1 MKAKT
6 YTVLEVNIRKN
17 EALVIASIEA
27 ANEKEARINA
37 FAKYNAYITAGCV
50 MAVASDNRYEQYY
63 RKMVEATDRKM
74 M

>member
-1 MKAKT
+1 MKTKT

-17 EALVIASIEA
+17 EALVISSIEA

-37 FAKYNAYITAGCV
+37 FAKYNMYITNGCV
-50 MAVASDNRYEQYY
+50 MAVASENRYEQYY